1 MEKVVHKA
9 KDHKEAREYDIN
21 QIINLTPEER
31 QKIVRDLQRRFY
43 GEKSPDVRES
53 KYVRVVK

>member
-1 MEKVVHKA
+1 MERIVHKA
-9 KDHKEAREYDIN
+9 KDHKEAREYDIK

-31 QKIVRDLQRRFY
+31 QNIVREFQRRFY
-43 GEKSPDVRES
+43 GENSPDVRES